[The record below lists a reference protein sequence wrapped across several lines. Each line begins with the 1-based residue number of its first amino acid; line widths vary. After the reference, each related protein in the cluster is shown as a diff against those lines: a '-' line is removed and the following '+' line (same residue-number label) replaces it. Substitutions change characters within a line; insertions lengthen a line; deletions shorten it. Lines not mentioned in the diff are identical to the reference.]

1 MKCNELGITTG
12 AVNAN
17 LIMSLRTP
25 TRTID
30 VISSSKQK
38 QKQTSGLM
46 IQEIWVCFHCDQEMT
61 SVVCVLLL
69 LNQMHFTIWPLK
81 SIFLST
87 VRAHDPNTGKKSVM

>member
-17 LIMSLRTP
+17 LIMSLHTP

-46 IQEIWVCFHCDQEMT
+46 IQEI
-61 SVVCVLLL
+61 
-69 LNQMHFTIWPLK
+69 
-81 SIFLST
+81 
-87 VRAHDPNTGKKSVM
+87 